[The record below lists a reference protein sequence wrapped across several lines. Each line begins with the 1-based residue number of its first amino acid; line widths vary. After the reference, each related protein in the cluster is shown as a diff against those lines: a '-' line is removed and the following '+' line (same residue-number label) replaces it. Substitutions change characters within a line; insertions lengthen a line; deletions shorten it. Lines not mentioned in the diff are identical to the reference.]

1 MKRQAKDFHWLAGA
15 AIIAALAFSGCS
27 NNSNLDSDGVP
38 IVEDIRNIVVN
49 GKKMTTSEF
58 REQYCNIYRH
68 NHARTNATCNR
79 AVMQSRMESRQSTG
93 DRSW

>member
-1 MKRQAKDFHWLAGA
+1 MNRQATERYRLAGA
-15 AIIAALAFSGCS
+15 ALLAALAFAGCS
-27 NNSNLDSDGVP
+27 KNSNTDADGVP
-38 IVEDIRNIVVN
+38 IVEDIRNIVVD

-79 AVMQSRMESRQSTG
+79 AVMQSRMESHKSTG